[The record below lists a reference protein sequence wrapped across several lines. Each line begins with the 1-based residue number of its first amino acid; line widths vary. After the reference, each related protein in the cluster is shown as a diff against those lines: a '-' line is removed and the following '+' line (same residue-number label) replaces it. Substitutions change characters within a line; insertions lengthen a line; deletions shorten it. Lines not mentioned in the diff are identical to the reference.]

1 METQAFQAVRT
12 RLLLLNRGEPDWT
25 RALDGDPPLS
35 ESGLAAVDLA
45 AATLPHFSHI
55 VASPQPASRQTAE
68 ALSAIR
74 GAALWWR
81 DDLDELRTRVPL
93 SDLAAYR
100 AWLDGLFDLI
110 GDAPPGESLLDGA
123 HRLKVALRIIGD
135 QFHGRTALVVTHP
148 LILLGFRAEQV
159 RALPMRDQVESLPD
173 LGLAVVDYLE
183 GQFYLVED
191 FPTRWQ
197 AAGV

>member
-1 METQAFQAVRT
+1 VATQTFQAVRT

-25 RALDGDPPLS
+25 RAIDGDPPLS
-35 ESGLAAVDLA
+35 EAGLGAVDFA
-45 AATLPHFSHI
+45 AATLPSFAHI
-55 VASPQPASRQTAE
+55 TASPQAASRQTAE

-74 GAALWWR
+74 GVSLWWR
-81 DDLDELRTRVPL
+81 DDLDELRTRMPVT
-93 SDLAAYR
+93 DLAGYH
-100 AWLDGLFDLI
+100 AWLEELFDLI
-110 GDAPPGESLLDGA
+110 EEAPPGESLADGA
-123 HRLKVALRIIGD
+123 HRLTVALRTIGD
-135 QFHGRTALVVTHP
+135 QFYGRTVLVVTHP
-148 LILLGFRAEQV
+148 LILLGFRAEQRRGV
-159 RALPMRDQVESLPD
+159 PMRDQVESLPD